1 MINRNKLWSAPE
13 VLRSDPALVRYYTNP
28 SNPIFLDHQDPSE
41 VVGSTKA
48 DVYSFSIILHEILVR
63 QGVWGSTL
71 DCREPD
77 VIVGEIIVSSARPML
92 ADFTLQPEMAAIL
105 TRCWAE
111 VPADR
116 MEFTAIKSE
125 LRRIYKDLGSTNIL
139 ENLLTRMEKNAQNL
153 EILVEERTQD
163 YLEEKRRCEDLLYE
177 LLPKYVARKLIN
189 GEHVIAETFKSV
201 TIYFSDIVG
210 ETTDSLNT
218 LNSLP
223 TIAGFTKIC
232 HSSSPLQVVDML
244 NDLYTLFDSII
255 PKFDVY
261 KVSFYL
267 DNFAYFLHIRPPATC
282 APRFLNVC
290 PQRSQIF
297 CS

>member
-1 MINRNKLWSAPE
+1 MNFNVKYLTKHYRNKLWSAPE

-77 VIVGEIIVSSARPML
+77 VIIGEIIVSSARPML

-111 VPADR
+111 IPADR

-210 ETTDSLNT
+210 ETNDAINT

-223 TIAGFTKIC
+223 TNCRFHQNLSLK
-232 HSSSPLQVVDML
+232 
-244 NDLYTLFDSII
+244 YTTPSCGYV
-255 PKFDVY
+255 K
-261 KVSFYL
+261 
-267 DNFAYFLHIRPPATC
+267 
-282 APRFLNVC
+282 
-290 PQRSQIF
+290 
-297 CS
+297 

>member
-1 MINRNKLWSAPE
+1 MNFNDLNINRNKLWSAPE

-77 VIVGEIIVSSARPML
+77 IIVGEIIVSSARPML
-92 ADFTLQPEMAAIL
+92 ADFSLQPEMAAIL
-105 TRCWAE
+105 SRCWSE

-210 ETTDSLNT
+210 ETTKN
-218 LNSLP
+218 
-223 TIAGFTKIC
+223 
-232 HSSSPLQVVDML
+232 
-244 NDLYTLFDSII
+244 
-255 PKFDVY
+255 
-261 KVSFYL
+261 
-267 DNFAYFLHIRPPATC
+267 
-282 APRFLNVC
+282 
-290 PQRSQIF
+290 
-297 CS
+297 

>member
-1 MINRNKLWSAPE
+1 MRAESRNIPKNSHQYFRSKLWTAPE
-13 VLRSDPALVRYYTNP
+13 VLRSDPELLQFYTNP
-28 SNPIFLDHQDPSE
+28 SHPVFVSSDPGADVS
-41 VVGSTKA
+41 VMTTKA

-218 LNSLP
+218 LNSIPSNNCRLHQNLSLQ
-223 TIAGFTKIC
+223 FTTASCGYVK
-232 HSSSPLQVVDML
+232 
-244 NDLYTLFDSII
+244 
-255 PKFDVY
+255 
-261 KVSFYL
+261 
-267 DNFAYFLHIRPPATC
+267 
-282 APRFLNVC
+282 
-290 PQRSQIF
+290 
-297 CS
+297 

>member
-1 MINRNKLWSAPE
+1 M
-13 VLRSDPALVRYYTNP
+13 RYYTNP
-28 SNPIFLDHQDPSE
+28 SNPIFLDHQNTSE
-41 VVGSTKA
+41 VVVVGSTKA

-63 QGVWGSTL
+63 EGVWGSTL

-77 VIVGEIIVSSARPML
+77 VIIGEIIVSSARPML
-92 ADFTLQPEMAAIL
+92 ADFSLQPEMAAIL
-105 TRCWAE
+105 SRCWAE

-116 MEFTAIKSE
+116 MDFTAIKSE

-210 ETTDSLNT
+210 ETIEVLTDSTVNKY
-218 LNSLP
+218 NSFP
-223 TIAGFTKIC
+223 KIAGFTKIC

-261 KVSFYL
+261 KVNFYL
-267 DNFAYFLHIRPPATC
+267 DNLAYFLHI
-282 APRFLNVC
+282 
-290 PQRSQIF
+290 
-297 CS
+297 